1 MSWIIMEPMTNK
13 RKPNPEVKP
22 VMIDAHVLFE
32 EDLWEQLVRIA
43 KAETRRPSV
52 LARLLV
58 REALAA
64 RSKAVR
70 HDLP

>member
-1 MSWIIMEPMTNK
+1 
-13 RKPNPEVKP
+13 
-22 VMIDAHVLFE
+22 MIDAHVLFE
-32 EDLWEQLVRIA
+32 EDIWEQLVRIA
-43 KAETRRPSV
+43 KIETRRPSV